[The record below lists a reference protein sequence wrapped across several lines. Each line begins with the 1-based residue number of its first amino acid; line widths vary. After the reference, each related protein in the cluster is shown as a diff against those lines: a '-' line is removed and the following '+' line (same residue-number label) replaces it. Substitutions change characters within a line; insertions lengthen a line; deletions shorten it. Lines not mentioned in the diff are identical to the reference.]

1 MDCECGTF
9 DLEKG
14 VMLHFSPLTTV
25 RLLYNGSEWSHGA
38 VLADP

>member
-14 VMLHFSPLTTV
+14 VMLCLDSLTTV
-25 RLLYNGSEWSHGA
+25 LLQYAGSEWSHGA
-38 VLADP
+38 AG

>member
-14 VMLHFSPLTTV
+14 VMLRFLLLTTV
-25 RLLYNGSEWSHGA
+25 RLGYEGSEWSHEP
-38 VLADP
+38 LTDP